1 MARPWRIQYAGAVY
15 HLTARGNNKQDIFLD
30 KEDRGF
36 FLNCLARAWKR
47 FDLEILAFCLMS
59 NHYHLFLRT
68 RKANL
73 SKALHWLNA
82 TYTGHFNWRHQRCG
96 HLFQGRYKSVLV
108 LDQAHY
114 LRLSMYIHLN
124 PVRAGL
130 VEEPEDYFWSSA
142 RDYMRL
148 RDRFAWLNRDELLA
162 HYGAVKLT
170 QTRNYRRE
178 CRELIG
184 QTPEFVERLKSAA
197 ILGPA
202 VAAAEILEKHRPGGN
217 AKEVPQYLAAYPRQ
231 VHPEQELQR
240 VAAVFEVRPEDLKRK
255 RRNFPAR
262 FAAYYHLVE
271 TCGLSVTETA
281 RILKIGTAAVSF
293 GLRNFLSRLS
303 EDPSLRQKMNRLKK
317 MLTINSRPDPISEVI
332 EINKG

>member
-1 MARPWRIQYAGAVY
+1 
-15 HLTARGNNKQDIFLD
+15 
-30 KEDRGF
+30 
-36 FLNCLARAWKR
+36 
-47 FDLEILAFCLMS
+47 MS

-68 RKANL
+68 RQANL

-162 HYGAVKLT
+162 YYGAAKPT
-170 QTRNYRRE
+170 QTRTYRRE
-178 CRELIG
+178 CLDLIG
-184 QTPEFVERLKSAA
+184 QTPDFVERLKSAA

-271 TCGLSVTETA
+271 NCGLSTNEAA
-281 RILKIGTAAVSF
+281 RMMNTGATSVSF
-293 GLRNFLSRLS
+293 GIRAFRRRLAEDRPLRK
-303 EDPSLRQKMNRLKK
+303 KMNRLKK
-317 MLTINSRPDPISEVI
+317 IR
-332 EINKG
+332 